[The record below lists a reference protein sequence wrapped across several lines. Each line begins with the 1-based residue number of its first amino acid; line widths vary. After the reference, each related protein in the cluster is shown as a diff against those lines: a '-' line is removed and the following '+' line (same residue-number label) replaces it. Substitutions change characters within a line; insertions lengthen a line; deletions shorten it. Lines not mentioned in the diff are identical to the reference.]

1 MNAVRT
7 PRVPLPLL
15 ALAAAAA
22 LLVAAAVLAL
32 AGAQAAVSD
41 AQRNAQLNLSLIE
54 DSDNIVPADSTIRL
68 AATLTFTVD
77 AIDSDNDGAQDDHGP
92 FGEAIYLQSGGM
104 FRVSGG
110 LEWNDSERSVL
121 TLNERA
127 TSGATGT
134 VVDDPLTTT
143 IDETDPG
150 AAAVDFGKLNDEN
163 CSARTEAPTTTW
175 TCRLVIKH
183 GSTPQGTA
191 VTVDDN
197 DNAILIPDGTPDGPF
212 TIAAAIKIDD
222 AAGNGSGADA
232 VTLTDNL
239 TVTVGKVIEVQT
251 ATLDF
256 ATQAPGSMMLHGRA
270 GDPWPNIVTL
280 AAGETRLQ
288 LSLLNSAGAAS
299 ARNSVS
305 QLQLTTT
312 FGRLSSVTLGNGA
325 CQGGDRQRICEI
337 DVSKLNA
344 DNSDRII
351 MRLEPPLV
359 QNVGTAIV
367 RGSLQTTDGR
377 TFSVGPLRIRIT
389 GPAVALDIDT
399 PASPLSLLNVETDD
413 DDRDELL
420 ISVGATD
427 ARGDQVP
434 VPSSRA
440 GAPFSAKLTLPDN
453 QPLPTR
459 TLPFRAGL
467 TRTVTV
473 GAISVEWP
481 LLRTDPAEA
490 ALALPLR
497 DDEGRPQV
505 KITSRAA
512 PEKPLPTGTYT
523 LELSVGGAKQSMQFV
538 VKSPTAAIAVEA
550 DQQEVGL
557 GGSVT
562 LTATLTTAEG
572 EPVVDGTLVTFTQRS
587 FSESVARGQC
597 DAAGCRMVAEANP
610 AATAPLVMRSQAT
623 QSTKDGQV
631 TATLDAVATGRA
643 YITATAEAGAISGVQ
658 TISVASFAAI
668 ADTSLLSSTTPG
680 QYSVWLGPTPVR
692 ASQLLPQLTGVA
704 AIHKWTGEVWLTLTT
719 TDPTTDFIIEQGNT
733 LWLSAN

>member
-7 PRVPLPLL
+7 LRVPLHLL

-22 LLVAAAVLAL
+22 LLTAAAFLAL
-32 AGAQAAVSD
+32 GGAQAAVTD
-41 AQRNAQLNLSLIE
+41 AQRSAQLNLSLIE

-68 AATLTFTVD
+68 AAAITFTVN

-104 FRVSGG
+104 FRVSRG
-110 LEWNDSERSVL
+110 LEWQGSERGVL

-134 VVDDPLTTT
+134 VDDDPLTTT

-150 AAAVDFGKLNDEN
+150 AAAVDFGKLDDEN
-163 CSARTEAPTTTW
+163 CSARTEAPLTTW

-222 AAGNGSGADA
+222 AAGNGSDADA

-256 ATQAPGSMMLHGRA
+256 ATQTPDSLTLNGRA

-305 QLQLTTT
+305 QLELNTT
-312 FGRLSSVTLGNGA
+312 FGRLSSVTLGNDA
-325 CQGGDRQRICEI
+325 CQGGDRQRVCVV

-344 DNSDRII
+344 NNSDRII

-359 QNVGTAIV
+359 QNAGTAVV
-367 RGSLQTTDGR
+367 RGTLQTTDGR

-389 GPAVALDIDT
+389 GPAVALDIDKS
-399 PASPLSLLNVETDD
+399 ASPLALLNAETAD

-434 VPSSRA
+434 VPRSE
-440 GAPFSAKLTLPDN
+440 GGMPFSAKLTPPDN
-453 QPLPTR
+453 QPIPTR
-459 TLPFRAGL
+459 TVPFRAGL
-467 TRTVTV
+467 TRSVTFN
-473 GAISVEWP
+473 AISVEWP
-481 LLRTDPAEA
+481 LLRSDPAEA
-490 ALALPLR
+490 ALALPLL
-497 DDEGRPQV
+497 DAEGRPQV

-523 LELSVGGAKQSMQFV
+523 LELSVGGLKQSVEFTV
-538 VKSPTAAIAVEA
+538 TSPTAAIAVESDA
-550 DQQEVGL
+550 DEIGL
-557 GGSVT
+557 GGQVT

-572 EPVVDGTLVTFTQRS
+572 EPVVDGTPVTFTQRS

-597 DAAGCRMVAEANP
+597 DATGCRMVAEANP
-610 AATAPLVMRSQAT
+610 AATAPLVMNEQAT
-623 QSTKDGQV
+623 QRTKNGQATV
-631 TATLDAVATGRA
+631 TLRAVAPGRA
-643 YITATAEAGAISGVQ
+643 YITAAVDSVTGVR
-658 TISVASFAAI
+658 TISVATFSAT
-668 ADTSLLSSTTPG
+668 ADTSLLSSTTAN
-680 QYSVWLGPTPVR
+680 QYSVWLGPLPVR

-704 AIHKWTGEVWLTLTT
+704 ALHKWTGQTWLTHTT
-719 TDPTTDFIIEQGNT
+719 ADPATDFIIDPGNT
-733 LWLSAN
+733 LWLSAE